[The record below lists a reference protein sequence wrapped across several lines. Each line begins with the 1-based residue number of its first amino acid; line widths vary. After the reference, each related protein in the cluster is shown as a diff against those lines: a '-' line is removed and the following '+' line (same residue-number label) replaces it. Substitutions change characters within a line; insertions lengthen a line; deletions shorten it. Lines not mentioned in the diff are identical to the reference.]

1 MKIYPITLES
11 RHWAEDR
18 RERALCIKNIIGGI
32 GKPLFQKQVNTG
44 HPNGPELHTITSNGI
59 IVIHNAITGRLVTM
73 LIARPKQLE
82 KYGFTIPE
90 YVLRK
95 AKHNQKMGYNEL

>member
-1 MKIYPITLES
+1 MIIYPISYES
-11 RHWAEDR
+11 AHWAQDR
-18 RERALCIKNIIGGI
+18 KDRAYIINIIGGI
-32 GKPLFQKQVNTG
+32 GKPLFQKEVNTG

-82 KYGFTIPE
+82 KYGFAIPE

-95 AKHNQKMGYNEL
+95 AKYHQKMGYNEL

>member
-18 RERALCIKNIIGGI
+18 KERALCIKNIIGGV
-32 GKPLFQKQVNTG
+32 GKPLFQVEVNRG

-59 IVIHNAITGRLVTM
+59 VILHNAITGKLVTM
-73 LIARPKQLE
+73 LIARPRQLE
-82 KYGFTIPE
+82 KYGFPIPE
-90 YVLRK
+90 YVMRK
-95 AKHNQKMGYNEL
+95 AQRHQQMKYNEL